1 MKKTIPDKHE
11 YISELFKRHGRE
23 IQEKFL
29 DCSVAIC
36 GLGGLGS
43 NIALLLARAG
53 VGHLHIID
61 FDVVEL
67 SNIHR
72 QQYSISQIGLHK
84 TRATKENIQNI
95 FPYCEVTADTVRI
108 TQNNIKNLLC
118 NDSIICEALDKA
130 EQKAMLVNAV
140 AENFNDKY
148 LICGSGMAG
157 MDSANSIQTKKITER
172 FYICGDG
179 KSDIKDGLGLI
190 SSRAAVCGGHMANK
204 VLQIIAEKF

>member
-1 MKKTIPDKHE
+1 MKKIIPDKNE
-11 YISELFKRHGRE
+11 YISELFNRHGRE
-23 IQEKFL
+23 LQQKFL
-29 DCSVAIC
+29 NSSVAIC

-53 VGHLHIID
+53 MGHLHLID
-61 FDVVEL
+61 FDIVEL

-84 TRATKENIQNI
+84 TEAMKENILNI
-95 FPYCEVTADTVRI
+95 FPYCEVTADTIRI
-108 TQNNIKNLLC
+108 TQTNIKTLLY
-118 NDSIICEALDKA
+118 NDSIICEALDKP
-130 EQKAMLVNAV
+130 EEKAMLVNSV
-140 AENFNDKY
+140 TEYFNNKY

-172 FYICGDG
+172 FYVCGDG

-190 SSRAAVCGGHMANK
+190 SARAAVCGGHMANK